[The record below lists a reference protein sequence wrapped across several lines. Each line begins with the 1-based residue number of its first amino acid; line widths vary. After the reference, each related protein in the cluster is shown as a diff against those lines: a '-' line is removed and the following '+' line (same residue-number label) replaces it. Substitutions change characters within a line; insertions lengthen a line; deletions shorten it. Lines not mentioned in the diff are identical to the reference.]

1 VKHGLT
7 AALLAGLCAFGLIR
21 RARASLVPGRLPPS
35 CATRVEVRG
44 PGGFDLFGC
53 AADVDAT
60 LRAAGRSATCPAIGT
75 LRDGAR
81 LTLAEPGACRIDVDR
96 MAGPALRLLRL
107 PIDINLSSVEDLQA
121 LPGIGPGLASRLVA
135 ARPYRTISELRQV
148 AGMGAKRVAALVG
161 AAEITTSR

>member
-1 VKHGLT
+1 
-7 AALLAGLCAFGLIR
+7 
-21 RARASLVPGRLPPS
+21 
-35 CATRVEVRG
+35 
-44 PGGFDLFGC
+44 
-53 AADVDAT
+53 
-60 LRAAGRSATCPAIGT
+60 
-75 LRDGAR
+75 
-81 LTLAEPGACRIDVDR
+81 